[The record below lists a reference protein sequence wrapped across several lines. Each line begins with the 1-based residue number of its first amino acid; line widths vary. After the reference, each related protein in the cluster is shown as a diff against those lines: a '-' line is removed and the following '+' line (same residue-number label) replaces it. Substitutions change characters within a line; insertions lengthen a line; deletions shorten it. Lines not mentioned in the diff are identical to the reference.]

1 MKYIRKNVDP
11 WQATAPEASP
21 TNTAKPYTLLTLPE
35 WQTVRDTWPREIG
48 VGVTVTNTTDVD
60 ELSGDL
66 DRFALISLQFPR
78 WTDGR
83 AYSQAYLLR
92 RRLGFTGELRA
103 TGEILIDMLPQLE
116 RCGFDA
122 VELRSEQDEA
132 AADRALSF
140 FHQHY
145 QGDALGSTPH
155 FLRRSAA

>member
-1 MKYIRKNVDP
+1 MKYVRKHLDP
-11 WQATAPEASP
+11 WQAST
-21 TNTAKPYTLLTLPE
+21 PE
-35 WQTVRDTWPREIG
+35 WTPAETALPHRVLSLEQWHSVREHWPHDIA
-48 VGVTVTNTTDVD
+48 VGVTVDNTADV
-60 ELSGDL
+60 ENLAKDL
-66 DRFALISLQFPR
+66 DRIALICLQFPR

-83 AYSQAYLLR
+83 AYSQGYLLR

-103 TGEILIDMLPQLE
+103 TGDILIDMLPQLE

-122 VELRSEQDEA
+122 VILRSEQDEA

>member
-1 MKYIRKNVDP
+1 MKYIRKNNDP
-11 WQATAPEASP
+11 WQTTVSQAAQPH
-21 TNTAKPYTLLTLPE
+21 TLLTLTQ
-35 WQTVRDTWPREIG
+35 WQAARNTWPLEVG
-48 VGVTVTNTTDVD
+48 VGITVTNTSDVD
-60 ELSGDL
+60 ALSGDL
-66 DRFALISLQFPR
+66 DRIALICLQFPR

-92 RRLGFTGELRA
+92 RRLGFKGELRA
-103 TGEILIDMLPQLE
+103 TGEVLIDMLPQLE